1 MEMDMNELDL
11 AREVQTLRARRRLST
26 SHPAA
31 IDPDF
36 AGVQLYDKSPSV
48 HDLPPLPDTPSS
60 VSSGAS
66 VPPPSTPTLDDGC
79 PFDEKTLSQCSPIF
93 GSSKRERYLAR
104 RHMRQTQ
111 ALSLIHI

>member
-48 HDLPPLPDTPSS
+48 HDLPPLPETWEGSI
-60 VSSGAS
+60 
-66 VPPPSTPTLDDGC
+66 
-79 PFDEKTLSQCSPIF
+79 IF
-93 GSSKRERYLAR
+93 F
-104 RHMRQTQ
+104 
-111 ALSLIHI
+111 

>member
-48 HDLPPLPDTPSS
+48 HDLQDN
-60 VSSGAS
+60 GY
-66 VPPPSTPTLDDGC
+66 
-79 PFDEKTLSQCSPIF
+79 
-93 GSSKRERYLAR
+93 ERK
-104 RHMRQTQ
+104 
-111 ALSLIHI
+111 